1 MFHSLSARGLSSSSA
16 LSTAASA
23 LVLAAFAPGLSA
35 QTLMHSDN
43 GLLAIDDVEITP
55 DQHYAVVRQNRDDQF
70 ARVYDLTTGA
80 LVASPAAN
88 PNDFLCGECLDG
100 VAVTNTRAIVLGNV
114 AQILDLTNL
123 ANPVIAATRV
133 GYHPRDVAITPDGTI
148 AAVRGGET
156 LAGMVGGSYLF
167 DLATGAQIGFHPGE
181 PTPYGSGGTFSFD
194 VDDVAVTN
202 AHAVAISFISNGTAT
217 PDARVT
223 IWELHPSG
231 GGPPAVAFETTT
243 SAGTRDQSGAPY
255 DLAITPDGTTV
266 IVRSE
271 LEIGAYDLS
280 VSPPAVLWLRRP
292 AGNPGLYNEEALD
305 AIEVTNDRILTIS
318 KLSNPALGN
327 GTQVDVYDMSGVDH
341 VARVTGSPHDLA
353 ITPDG
358 TRGFVRTSTG
368 AFLYDI
374 VNLPAGNGLTTLSR
388 ATAQSASIQYFGG
401 LDSVALTN
409 RFAVG
414 LCRAANHLDM
424 TVHIY
429 DISGSDLV
437 EIAARTVQHTRPIDL
452 AITPDET
459 KLVITG
465 NSNVTVYELATGAEL
480 FTYTTCPQNPY
491 YPWCDGVAVSNDR
504 AVATCQWGPQNGW
517 VTIVD
522 IASFASNYCV
532 GAPNSVGAGARISA
546 NGTASVVANDLK
558 VFVGDAPRG
567 VTAQF
572 YYGPNA
578 VQTPFGNG
586 FMCVGGAIHALSM
599 LSLNEAGAGWLPI
612 DYTHPPPGGQI
623 TPGSTWRFQCEY
635 RDNAAGG
642 ARFNTSDA
650 MSIVFVP

>member
-1 MFHSLSARGLSSSSA
+1 VFQLLSTRVVSPFSSA
-16 LSTAASA
+16 SIAASA
-23 LVLAAFAPGLSA
+23 LMLAAFAPGLSA
-35 QTLMHSDN
+35 QTLMHSEN
-43 GLLAIDDVEITP
+43 TLLAIDDVAITP

-80 LVASPAAN
+80 LAASPAAN
-88 PNDFLCGECLDG
+88 PSDGLCGECLDA

-114 AQILDLTNL
+114 VQILDLTNL
-123 ANPVIAATRV
+123 ASPVLAATRA

-156 LAGMVGGSYLF
+156 LFGMVGGSYLF
-167 DLATGAQIGFHPGE
+167 DIATGAQIGFHAGE

-202 AHAVAISFISNGTAT
+202 THAVAISFISNGGGT

-255 DLAITPDGTTV
+255 DLAITPDGTKV

-292 AGNPGLYNEEALD
+292 AGNPGLYHEEALD
-305 AIEVTNDRILTIS
+305 AVEVTNDRVLTIS

-341 VARVTGSPHDLA
+341 FARTRGSPHDLA

-368 AFLYDI
+368 AFLYDL
-374 VNLPAGNGLTTLSR
+374 VNLPSGQDLTMLSR
-388 ATAQSASIQYFGG
+388 AEAPSASIQYFGG
-401 LDSVALTN
+401 LDSVAVTN

-424 TVHIY
+424 IVHIY

-437 EIAARTVQHTRPIDL
+437 EIAAQTVQHTRPIDL

-465 NSNVTVYELATGAEL
+465 NSNVTVYELATGAQL
-480 FTYTTCPQNPY
+480 FTYTTCPQNAY
-491 YPWCDGVAVSNDR
+491 YPWCNGVAVSNDR

-522 IASFASNYCV
+522 IAPFASNYCV
-532 GAPNSVGAGARISA
+532 GAPNSAGAGARISA
-546 NGTASVVANDLK
+546 NGTASVAANNLK
-558 VFVGDAPRG
+558 IFVGDAPRG

-572 YYGPNA
+572 YYGANA

-586 FMCVGGAIHALSM
+586 FMCVGGTIYPLSM
-599 LSLNEAGAGWLPI
+599 LSLNEDGAGWLPV
-612 DYTHPPPGGQI
+612 DYAHPPPGGQI